1 MEDIDV
7 TCKYHHIY
15 FVGYNVS
22 YVCRP
27 EYHFIGYV

>member
-7 TCKYHHIY
+7 TRKYHHIY